1 MSSVELLKTI
11 SFSVSFSLTQL
22 TKILLLILHA
32 RRKAINTSFR
42 GKRKLSFSSR
52 NLNSMFITILSNKTC
67 FFQFY
72 FVDSALGMI
81 TSAFCSS
88 RKFLFEYFE
97 IRNQICLNDIV
108 IIKKVRIASI
118 SAAMKSAQAGLIVA
132 KVNLIFYNIFK
143 KGKKSFI
150 KYFKIKVWLHR

>member
-1 MSSVELLKTI
+1 
-11 SFSVSFSLTQL
+11 
-22 TKILLLILHA
+22 
-32 RRKAINTSFR
+32 
-42 GKRKLSFSSR
+42 
-52 NLNSMFITILSNKTC
+52 MFITILSNKTC

-97 IRNQICLNDIV
+97 IRNQICLNDVV

-132 KVNLIFYNIFK
+132 KVNLIFLLLHIQERIK
-143 KGKKSFI
+143 KVL
-150 KYFKIKVWLHR
+150 FKIFR